1 MAVRVFAVIHLYL
14 FVWCGLVAAQA
25 WPTRPI
31 TMIAPS
37 SPGSTPDITAR
48 VLAQKL
54 GELLGQQVVVTNRT
68 GAAGNIG
75 SEAVAKATPDGYTIL
90 LGSIANTTSPHLMKS
105 VGYSLDDLAPVSSV
119 AAAPDILT
127 VHPSV
132 PAKNVKELLEWIKAQ
147 SGTPIGIPGL
157 GSTPHLSAETLRM
170 MTGVPLTIVPHQG
183 GGALL
188 QAVLSAQVPVV
199 FLTTV
204 SVIPRLKSG
213 QLRGLGITSAARSAS
228 LPDLP
233 TLAEAGLPGFE
244 VTAWFG
250 VFAPAKTPTAIVDR
264 LSEETRRALSSPDLR
279 SRLIELGAEPLG
291 STPAAFGSFVRGEYA
306 KWGKLIREANIKSE

>member
-1 MAVRVFAVIHLYL
+1 
-14 FVWCGLVAAQA
+14 
-25 WPTRPI
+25 
-31 TMIAPS
+31 
-37 SPGSTPDITAR
+37 
-48 VLAQKL
+48 
-54 GELLGQQVVVTNRT
+54 
-68 GAAGNIG
+68 
-75 SEAVAKATPDGYTIL
+75 
-90 LGSIANTTSPHLMKS
+90 
-105 VGYSLDDLAPVSSV
+105 
-119 AAAPDILT
+119 
-127 VHPSV
+127 
-132 PAKNVKELLEWIKAQ
+132 
-147 SGTPIGIPGL
+147 
-157 GSTPHLSAETLRM
+157 
-170 MTGVPLTIVPHQG
+170 MTGVPLTLVPHQG

-213 QLRGLGITSAARSAS
+213 QLRGLGITSATRSTS

-250 VFAPAKTPTAIVDR
+250 VFAPAKTPVAIIDR
-264 LSEETRRALSSPDLR
+264 LSDETRRALASPDLR